1 MTRPDGADGGARRTH
16 LLFQPD
22 VAKLLTEDYA
32 WVTQVDGPQFAR
44 ILEQMRST
52 RSEAMAMRALHAFA
66 LRRGVADLVEL
77 ADGFDARDAV
87 MIMATAALARPV
99 SEAAELAMLQR
110 EMEAGRPSAPITASI
125 VHDVACQRTA
135 FDVAV
140 FVRVVRDRFPRLAD
154 RTVAVF
160 GGPDSGRTNLDKAL
174 LHTALLD
181 EKCPVQADRLL
192 ELTLNVVASHAP
204 GDAEGQDEEIA
215 DLAGAF
221 LHLSPHGQVLETW
234 AQTQLSA
241 PDARQVDRA
250 RRLIA
255 RLIARRGSGH
265 DALAAHIGRTAQP
278 RDVVK
283 LCALLT
289 DAEKSPVKCEL
300 LRRRAAG
307 QPDVQ
312 GLAKLVSLWHRDP
325 VLKPGTP
332 DLLADI
338 VTVPAGPGGAPRSLD
353 VLAQLCDWLN
363 EEEGGDQTCVALLC
377 HVAAV
382 QVRGRSGAELT
393 ELLDRI
399 TRTRERTRAATEV
412 GLQLALAVM
421 GPDGDRAGFVDCL
434 AVLHEGRH
442 AGAVAR
448 ACRELSDPSTSRR
461 ADALL
466 VADVARRL
474 HAVELENVAWTL
486 LERFLENEQRVQA
499 SDVLCVVR
507 GVLAIPLPEA
517 ELLLRATVGR
527 WSDVRHRDEAVDTL
541 RAAGLGEQADW
552 IVKSLR

>member
-1 MTRPDGADGGARRTH
+1 MSEHNGAVGARRTH

-22 VAKLLTEDYA
+22 VAALLTEDYA

-66 LRRGVADLVEL
+66 LRRGVQDLVEL

-99 SEAAELAMLQR
+99 GEAAELAMLQH

-140 FVRVVRDRFPRLAD
+140 FVRVVRDQYPQLAD

-192 ELTLNVVASHAP
+192 ELTLNVVATHTP
-204 GDAEGQDEEIA
+204 GGPEGQGEEIA

-221 LHLSPHGQVLETW
+221 LHLSPHGQILETW

-241 PDARQVDRA
+241 PDARQVDQA
-250 RRLIA
+250 RKLIA
-255 RLIARRGSGH
+255 RLIARRGAGH

-289 DAEKSPVKCEL
+289 REEDSPAKCEL
-300 LRRRAAG
+300 LRRHAAG
-307 QPDVQ
+307 QPNVQ

-325 VLKPGTP
+325 LLTAGTRE
-332 DLLADI
+332 LLADI
-338 VTVPAGPGGAPRSLD
+338 VTVPAGPDDVPRSLD

-377 HVAAV
+377 HIAAV

-393 ELLDRI
+393 ELLNRI
-399 TRTRERTRAATEV
+399 TRNRERTRAAHEV
-412 GLQLALAVM
+412 GRQLAVAVM
-421 GPDGDRAGFVDCL
+421 EPGGDRHWFVDCL
-434 AVLHEGRH
+434 VVLRESRH
-442 AGAVAR
+442 AEAVEA
-448 ACRELSDPSTSRR
+448 ACRELSDPSTSQP

-466 VADVARRL
+466 VADVARLL
-474 HAVELENVAWTL
+474 HAAGLENAAWTL
-486 LERFLENEQRVQA
+486 LERFLENEQLVQA

-507 GVLAIPLPEA
+507 GVLAIPLPDA

-527 WSDVRHRDEAVDTL
+527 WSDVRHRDEAVGTL
-541 RAAGLGEQADW
+541 RAEGLGPQADW

>member
-1 MTRPDGADGGARRTH
+1 MSEGNGAAGARRTH

-32 WVTQVDGPQFAR
+32 WVTQVDGRQFAR
-44 ILEQMRST
+44 ILDQMRST
-52 RSEAMAMRALHAFA
+52 NNEAMAMRALHAFA
-66 LRRGVADLVEL
+66 LRRSVDDLVDL
-77 ADGFDARDAV
+77 TDGFDARDAV

-110 EMEAGRPSAPITASI
+110 EREAGRQSAPITASL

-140 FVRVVRDRFPRLAD
+140 FVRVVHVQYPELAD
-154 RTVAVF
+154 RTVGVF
-160 GGPDSGRTNLDKAL
+160 AGSGSGRTNLDKVL

-181 EKCPVQADRLL
+181 EKCRLQADRLL
-192 ELTLNVVASHAP
+192 ELTLHVVAVDTP
-204 GDAEGQDEEIA
+204 GGAEEQGEEIA

-234 AQTQLSA
+234 AQSQLSA
-241 PDARQVDRA
+241 PDARQVDHA
-250 RRLIA
+250 RKLIA

-289 DAEKSPVKCEL
+289 REELSPAKCAL
-300 LRRRAAG
+300 LRRHAAG
-307 QPDVQ
+307 NTDVQ

-325 VLKPGTP
+325 VLTASTRE
-332 DLLADI
+332 LLTDI
-338 VTVPAGPGGAPRSLD
+338 VTVPTGVDGAPRSLD

-363 EEEGGDQTCVALLC
+363 EEEGGDDTCAALLC
-377 HVAAV
+377 HIAAV
-382 QVRGRSGAELT
+382 QVRGRSGSELAEL
-393 ELLDRI
+393 LNRI
-399 TRTRERTRAATEV
+399 KRSRERTRAAHEV
-412 GLQLALAVM
+412 GRQLAVVVM
-421 GPDGDRAGFVDCL
+421 GPQGDRQWFVDCL
-434 AVLHEGRH
+434 RVLRHGRH
-442 AGAVAR
+442 AEAVDA
-448 ACRELSDPSTSRR
+448 ACRELSDPSPELT

-466 VADVARRL
+466 VAEVAGQL
-474 HAVELENVAWTL
+474 HMVGLEKAAWTL
-486 LERFLENEQRVQA
+486 LERFLENEQLVQPP
-499 SDVLCVVR
+499 DVLAVVD
-507 GVLAIPLPEA
+507 GILAIPLPDA

-527 WSDVRHRDEAVDTL
+527 WSDVRHRDATVDAL
-541 RAAGLGEQADW
+541 RTAGRHEPADW